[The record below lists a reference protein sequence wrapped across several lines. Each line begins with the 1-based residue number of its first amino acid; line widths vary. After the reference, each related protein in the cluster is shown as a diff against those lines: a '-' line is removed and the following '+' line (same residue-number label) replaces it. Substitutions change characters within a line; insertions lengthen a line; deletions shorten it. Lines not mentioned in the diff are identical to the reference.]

1 MGSVSTDV
9 SAASHMSERPQEVR
23 AHARGAHTGR
33 RFVVAPCQ
41 ERTIVKS
48 TRLCFLSEGLVYSCF
63 VCNLR
68 PLAPVPPT
76 AGTLP
81 HICLAALVFFR

>member
-1 MGSVSTDV
+1 MGSVSAHV
-9 SAASHMSERPQEVR
+9 SAVSHKSERPQEVR
-23 AHARGAHTGR
+23 AHARG
-33 RFVVAPCQ
+33 
-41 ERTIVKS
+41 RTYRKALCCHS
-48 TRLCFLSEGLVYSCF
+48 LPGKNYCLKYLPCFLSEGTVYSCF

-68 PLAPVPPT
+68 PLATVPPT